1 MSFFWYY
8 NKMISKKLNTDIL
21 KEKIGLA
28 GCGNMGL
35 PMLNAMLTKNIDA
48 RGYDIERK
56 TTLLNLG
63 KNFVSSKKKFLD
75 DRNIIISVVRDASDT
90 AELCQ
95 GNNGL
100 FEQQSSKVLIIAS
113 TLSPKFV
120 MNLKSMA
127 PKNITI
133 IDAPMSG
140 ATIAAYE
147 ARLTFMVGC
156 EKVFFNYI
164 EPILGL
170 MGTRINHIGSYGS
183 GMMVKVLN
191 NFIAASSVVSVR
203 HVLHQAQKFELDID
217 ALFKTIDTSSGQTW
231 FGTNRADI
239 EWFKE
244 NFDNDNTMGILKKDV
259 EAYVDSFENESDLDD
274 FVSGELSA
282 SIIKAINNMPGTK

>member
-1 MSFFWYY
+1 
-8 NKMISKKLNTDIL
+8 MISKSFNKNIL

-35 PMLNAMLTKNIDA
+35 PMLNAMLSKNIDA
-48 RGYDIERK
+48 KGYDIEK
-56 TTLLNLG
+56 KKSLLSLG
-63 KNFVSSKKKFLD
+63 KDFVSSKKKFLD

-90 AELCQ
+90 VELCQ

-100 FEQQSSKVLIIAS
+100 FEQRSSKVLIIAS

-120 MNLKSMA
+120 VDLKSKA

-140 ATIAAYE
+140 ATIAARE

-156 EKVFFNYI
+156 EKVFFDYI
-164 EPILGL
+164 EPLLGV
-170 MGTRINHIGSYGS
+170 MGARINHIGNYGS

-244 NFDNDNTMGILKKDV
+244 NFENDNTMGILKKDV
-259 EAYVDSFENESDLDD
+259 EAYVDSFENESDLDN

-282 SIIKAINNMPGTK
+282 SIIKAINNMPATK

>member
-1 MSFFWYY
+1 
-8 NKMISKKLNTDIL
+8 MISKCFNKDIL

-35 PMLNAMLTKNIDA
+35 PMLIAMLSKNIDA
-48 RGYDIERK
+48 KGYDIQK
-56 TTLLNLG
+56 KASLLSLG
-63 KNFVSSKKKFLD
+63 KGFVSSKKKFLD

-90 AELCQ
+90 LELCQ

-100 FEQQSSKVLIIAS
+100 FEQQSSKMLIIAS
-113 TLSPKFV
+113 TLSPKFI
-120 MNLKSMA
+120 MDLKRKA

-140 ATIAAYE
+140 ATIAANE
-147 ARLTFMVGC
+147 ATLTFMVGC
-156 EKVFFNYI
+156 EKVLFNYI
-164 EPILGL
+164 EPLLGL
-170 MGTRINHIGSYGS
+170 MGTRINHIGNFGS

-244 NFDNDNTMGILKKDV
+244 NFENDNTMGILKKDV
-259 EAYVDSFENESDLDD
+259 EAYVDSFENETDLDN

-282 SIIKAINNMPGTK
+282 SIIKAINNMPVTK

>member
-1 MSFFWYY
+1 
-8 NKMISKKLNTDIL
+8 MISKSFNKNIL

-56 TTLLNLG
+56 TTLLSLG

-120 MNLKSMA
+120 MNLKSKA

-140 ATIAAYE
+140 ATIAANE
-147 ARLTFMVGC
+147 ARLTFMAV
-156 EKVFFNYI
+156 
-164 EPILGL
+164 
-170 MGTRINHIGSYGS
+170 SYTH
-183 GMMVKVLN
+183 L
-191 NFIAASSVVSVR
+191 
-203 HVLHQAQKFELDID
+203 
-217 ALFKTIDTSSGQTW
+217 
-231 FGTNRADI
+231 RAH
-239 EWFKE
+239 E
-244 NFDNDNTMGILKKDV
+244 T
-259 EAYVDSFENESDLDD
+259 
-274 FVSGELSA
+274 
-282 SIIKAINNMPGTK
+282 

>member
-1 MSFFWYY
+1 
-8 NKMISKKLNTDIL
+8 MISKSFNKNIL

-35 PMLNAMLTKNIDA
+35 PMLNAMLSKNIDA
-48 RGYDIERK
+48 KGYDIERK
-56 TTLLNLG
+56 TSLLSLG
-63 KNFVSSKKKFLD
+63 KDFVSSKKKFLD

-120 MNLKSMA
+120 MDLRSKA

-140 ATIAAYE
+140 ATIAAHE

-164 EPILGL
+164 EPILRL
-170 MGTRINHIGSYGS
+170 MGTQINHIGNYGS

-244 NFDNDNTMGILKKDV
+244 NFENDNTMGILKKDV
-259 EAYVDSFENESDLDD
+259 EAYVDSFENESDLDN

-282 SIIKAINNMPGTK
+282 SIIKAINNMPATK

>member
-1 MSFFWYY
+1 
-8 NKMISKKLNTDIL
+8 MISKSFNKNIL

-35 PMLNAMLTKNIDA
+35 PMLNAMLSKNIDA
-48 RGYDIERK
+48 KGYDIEK
-56 TTLLNLG
+56 KKSLLSLG
-63 KNFVSSKKKFLD
+63 KDFVSSKKKFLD

-100 FEQQSSKVLIIAS
+100 FEQRSSKVLIIAS
-113 TLSPKFV
+113 TLSPKFI
-120 MNLKSMA
+120 MDLKRKA
-127 PKNITI
+127 PKNITV

-140 ATIAAYE
+140 ATIAANE
-147 ARLTFMVGC
+147 ATLTFMVGC
-156 EKVFFNYI
+156 EKIFFNYI
-164 EPILGL
+164 EPLLGL
-170 MGTRINHIGSYGS
+170 MGTRINHIGNYGS

-244 NFDNDNTMGILKKDV
+244 NFENDNTMGILKKDV
-259 EAYVDSFENESDLDD
+259 EAYVDSFENESDLDN

-282 SIIKAINNMPGTK
+282 SIIKAIKNMPVTK

>member
-1 MSFFWYY
+1 
-8 NKMISKKLNTDIL
+8 MISKSFNKNIL

-35 PMLNAMLTKNIDA
+35 PMLNAMLSKNIDA
-48 RGYDIERK
+48 KGYDIERK
-56 TTLLNLG
+56 TSLLDLG
-63 KNFVSSKKKFLD
+63 KDFLNSKKNFLN

-90 AELCQ
+90 LELCQ

-100 FEQQSSKVLIIAS
+100 FEQQSSKMLIIAS
-113 TLSPKFV
+113 TLSPKFI
-120 MNLKSMA
+120 MDLKRKA

-140 ATIAAYE
+140 ATIAANE
-147 ARLTFMVGC
+147 ATLTFMVGC

-164 EPILGL
+164 EPLLEL
-170 MGTRINHIGSYGS
+170 MGTRINHIGNYGS

-191 NFIAASSVVSVR
+191 NFIAASSVASVR

-217 ALFKTIDTSSGQTW
+217 ALFQTIDTSSGQTW
-231 FGTNRADI
+231 FGTNRSDI

-244 NFDNDNTMGILKKDV
+244 NFEKDNTMGILKKDV
-259 EAYVDSFENESDLDD
+259 EAYVDFFENESDLDN

-282 SIIKAINNMPGTK
+282 SIIKAINNMPLTK

>member
-1 MSFFWYY
+1 
-8 NKMISKKLNTDIL
+8 MISKSFNKDIL

-56 TTLLNLG
+56 TTLLSLG
-63 KNFVSSKKKFLD
+63 KNFVSSKKKFFD

-100 FEQQSSKVLIIAS
+100 FEQRSSKVLIIAS

-120 MNLKSMA
+120 MNLKSKA

-140 ATIAAYE
+140 ATIAANE

-164 EPILGL
+164 EPLLGL
-170 MGTRINHIGSYGS
+170 MGTRINRIGNYGS

-259 EAYVDSFENESDLDD
+259 EAYVDSFENESDLDN

-282 SIIKAINNMPGTK
+282 SIIKAIENMPVTK

>member
-1 MSFFWYY
+1 
-8 NKMISKKLNTDIL
+8 MISKSFNKNIL

-35 PMLNAMLTKNIDA
+35 PMLNAMLSKNIDA
-48 RGYDIERK
+48 KGYDIERK
-56 TTLLNLG
+56 TSLLSLG
-63 KNFVSSKKKFLD
+63 KDFVSSKKKFLD

-120 MNLKSMA
+120 MDLRSKA

-140 ATIAAYE
+140 ATIAAHE

-164 EPILGL
+164 EPLLGV
-170 MGTRINHIGSYGS
+170 MGARINHIGNYGS

-244 NFDNDNTMGILKKDV
+244 NFENDNTMGILKKDV
-259 EAYVDSFENESDLDD
+259 EAYVDSFENESDLDN

-282 SIIKAINNMPGTK
+282 SIIKAINNMPVTK

>member
-1 MSFFWYY
+1 
-8 NKMISKKLNTDIL
+8 MISKSFNKNIL

-35 PMLNAMLTKNIDA
+35 PMLNAMLSKNIDA
-48 RGYDIERK
+48 KGYDIEK
-56 TTLLNLG
+56 KKSLLSLG
-63 KNFVSSKKKFLD
+63 KDFVSSKKKFLD

-90 AELCQ
+90 TELCQ

-120 MNLKSMA
+120 MDLKSKA

-140 ATIAAYE
+140 ATIAAHE

-259 EAYVDSFENESDLDD
+259 EAYVDAFENESDLDN

-282 SIIKAINNMPGTK
+282 SIIKAINNMPVTK

>member
-1 MSFFWYY
+1 
-8 NKMISKKLNTDIL
+8 MISKSFNKNIL

-35 PMLNAMLTKNIDA
+35 PMLNAMLSKNIDA
-48 RGYDIERK
+48 KGYDIEK
-56 TTLLNLG
+56 KKSLLSLG
-63 KNFVSSKKKFLD
+63 KDFVSSKKKFLD

-90 AELCQ
+90 TELCQ

-120 MNLKSMA
+120 MDLKSKA

-140 ATIAAYE
+140 ATIAAHE

-164 EPILGL
+164 EPILRL
-170 MGTRINHIGSYGS
+170 MGTRINHIGNYGS

-203 HVLHQAQKFELDID
+203 HVLHQAQKFDLDID
-217 ALFKTIDTSSGQTW
+217 ALFQTIDTSSGQTW

-244 NFDNDNTMGILKKDV
+244 NFENDNTMGILKKDV
-259 EAYVDSFENESDLDD
+259 EAYVDSFENESDLDN

-282 SIIKAINNMPGTK
+282 SIIKAINNMPETK

>member
-1 MSFFWYY
+1 
-8 NKMISKKLNTDIL
+8 MISKSFNKDIL

-35 PMLNAMLTKNIDA
+35 PMLNAMLSKNIDA
-48 RGYDIERK
+48 KGYDIERK
-56 TTLLNLG
+56 TSLLSLG
-63 KNFVSSKKKFLD
+63 KDFVSSKKKFLD

-90 AELCQ
+90 VELCQ

-100 FEQQSSKVLIIAS
+100 FEQRSSKVLIIAS

-120 MNLKSMA
+120 VDLKSKA

-140 ATIAAYE
+140 ATIAARE

-164 EPILGL
+164 EPLLGV
-170 MGTRINHIGSYGS
+170 MGARINHIGNYGS

-191 NFIAASSVVSVR
+191 NFIAASAVVSVR

-244 NFDNDNTMGILKKDV
+244 NFENDNTMGILKKDV
-259 EAYVDSFENESDLDD
+259 EAYVDSFENESDLDN

-282 SIIKAINNMPGTK
+282 SIIKAINNMPATK

>member
-1 MSFFWYY
+1 
-8 NKMISKKLNTDIL
+8 MISKSFNKNIL

-35 PMLNAMLTKNIDA
+35 PMLNAMLSKNIDA
-48 RGYDIERK
+48 KGYDIERK
-56 TTLLNLG
+56 TSLLSLG
-63 KNFVSSKKKFLD
+63 KDFVSSKKKFLD
-75 DRNIIISVVRDASDT
+75 DRNIIISVVRDASST
-90 AELCQ
+90 VELCQ
-95 GNNGL
+95 GNKGL
-100 FEQQSSKVLIIAS
+100 FEQRSNKVLIIAS

-120 MNLKSMA
+120 VDLKSKA

-140 ATIAAYE
+140 ATIAARE

-164 EPILGL
+164 EPLLGV
-170 MGTRINHIGSYGS
+170 MGARINHIGNYGS

-244 NFDNDNTMGILKKDV
+244 NFENDNTMGILKKDV
-259 EAYVDSFENESDLDD
+259 EAYVDSFENESDLDN

-282 SIIKAINNMPGTK
+282 SIIKAINNMPATK

>member
-1 MSFFWYY
+1 
-8 NKMISKKLNTDIL
+8 MISKSFNKNIL

-35 PMLNAMLTKNIDA
+35 PMLNAMLSKNIDA
-48 RGYDIERK
+48 KGYDIEK
-56 TTLLNLG
+56 KKSLLSLG
-63 KNFVSSKKKFLD
+63 KDFVSSKKKFLD

-90 AELCQ
+90 TELCQ

-120 MNLKSMA
+120 MDLKSKA

-140 ATIAAYE
+140 ATIAAHE

-170 MGTRINHIGSYGS
+170 MGTRINHIGNYGS

-231 FGTNRADI
+231 FGTNREDI

-244 NFDNDNTMGILKKDV
+244 NFENDNTMGILTKDV
-259 EAYVDSFENESDLDD
+259 LAYVDAFENEDD
-274 FVSGELSA
+274 KDNFVNGELSK
-282 SIIKAINNMPGTK
+282 SILKALKNMPAAY

>member
-1 MSFFWYY
+1 
-8 NKMISKKLNTDIL
+8 MISKSFNKSIL

-35 PMLNAMLTKNIDA
+35 PMLNAMLSKNIDA
-48 RGYDIERK
+48 KGYDIERK
-56 TTLLNLG
+56 TSLLSLG
-63 KNFVSSKKKFLD
+63 KDFVSSKKKFLD
-75 DRNIIISVVRDASDT
+75 DSNIIISVVRDASDT
-90 AELCQ
+90 VELCQ

-100 FEQQSSKVLIIAS
+100 FEQRSNKVLIIAS

-120 MNLKSMA
+120 VDLKSKA

-140 ATIAAYE
+140 ATIAARE

-164 EPILGL
+164 EALLGV
-170 MGTRINHIGSYGS
+170 MGARINHIGNYGS

-191 NFIAASSVVSVR
+191 NFIAASAVVSVR

-244 NFDNDNTMGILKKDV
+244 NFENDNTMGILKKDV

-282 SIIKAINNMPGTK
+282 SIIKAINNMPATK

>member
-1 MSFFWYY
+1 
-8 NKMISKKLNTDIL
+8 MISKSFNKDIL

-35 PMLNAMLTKNIDA
+35 PMLNSMLSKNIDA
-48 RGYDIERK
+48 KGYDIERK
-56 TTLLNLG
+56 TSLLDLG
-63 KNFVSSKKKFLD
+63 KDFLTSKKKFLD

-90 AELCQ
+90 VELCQ

-100 FEQQSSKVLIIAS
+100 FEQQSTKVLIIAS
-113 TLSPKFV
+113 TLSPKF
-120 MNLKSMA
+120 MMDLKRKA

-140 ATIAAYE
+140 ATIAANE
-147 ARLTFMVGC
+147 ATLTFMVGC
-156 EKVFFNYI
+156 EKVLFNYI
-164 EPILGL
+164 EPLLEL
-170 MGTRINHIGSYGS
+170 MGTRINHIGNYGS

-203 HVLHQAQKFELDID
+203 HVLHQAQKFELDIE
-217 ALFKTIDTSSGQTW
+217 ALFQTIDTSSGQTW

-259 EAYVDSFENESDLDD
+259 EAYVDSFENESDLDK

-282 SIIKAINNMPGTK
+282 AIIKAINNMPVTK

>member
-1 MSFFWYY
+1 
-8 NKMISKKLNTDIL
+8 MISKSFNKDIL

-35 PMLNAMLTKNIDA
+35 PMLHSILSKNIDA
-48 RGYDIERK
+48 KGYDIERK
-56 TTLLNLG
+56 TSLLDLG
-63 KNFVSSKKKFLD
+63 KDFETSKKKFLD

-90 AELCQ
+90 VELCQ

-100 FEQQSSKVLIIAS
+100 FEQQSCKVLIIAS
-113 TLSPKFV
+113 TLSPKFLLD
-120 MNLKSMA
+120 LKRKA
-127 PKNITI
+127 PKNITV

-140 ATIAAYE
+140 ATIAANE
-147 ARLTFMVGC
+147 AKLTFMVGC

-164 EPILGL
+164 EPLLGL
-170 MGTRINHIGSYGS
+170 MGTQINHVGNFGS

-217 ALFKTIDTSSGQTW
+217 TLFKTIDTSSGQTW
-231 FGTNRADI
+231 FGTNRTDI

-244 NFDNDNTMGILKKDV
+244 KFDNDNTMGILKKDV
-259 EAYVDSFENESDLDD
+259 EAYVDAFENEPDLDN

-282 SIIKAINNMPGTK
+282 SIIKAINNMPVTK

>member
-1 MSFFWYY
+1 
-8 NKMISKKLNTDIL
+8 MISKSFNKNIL

-35 PMLNAMLTKNIDA
+35 PMLNAMLSKNIDA
-48 RGYDIERK
+48 KGYDIEK
-56 TTLLNLG
+56 KKSLLSLG
-63 KNFVSSKKKFLD
+63 KDFVSSKKKFLD

-90 AELCQ
+90 TELCQ

-120 MNLKSMA
+120 MDLKSKA

-140 ATIAAYE
+140 ATIAAHE

-203 HVLHQAQKFELDID
+203 HVLHQAQKFELNID

-244 NFDNDNTMGILKKDV
+244 NFENDNTMGILKKDV
-259 EAYVDSFENESDLDD
+259 EAYVDSFENESDLDN
-274 FVSGELSA
+274 FVSGELSTA
-282 SIIKAINNMPGTK
+282 IIKAINNMPVTK

>member
-1 MSFFWYY
+1 
-8 NKMISKKLNTDIL
+8 MISKSFNKNIL

-35 PMLNAMLTKNIDA
+35 PMLNAMLSKNIDA
-48 RGYDIERK
+48 KGYDIERK
-56 TTLLNLG
+56 TSLLSLG
-63 KNFVSSKKKFLD
+63 KDFVSSKKKFLD
-75 DRNIIISVVRDASDT
+75 DSNIIISVVRDASDT
-90 AELCQ
+90 IELCQ
-95 GNNGL
+95 GNSGL
-100 FEQQSSKVLIIAS
+100 FERRSSKVLIIAS

-120 MNLKSMA
+120 VDLKSKA

-140 ATIAAYE
+140 ATIAARE

-164 EPILGL
+164 EPLLGV
-170 MGTRINHIGSYGS
+170 MGARINHIGNYGS

-244 NFDNDNTMGILKKDV
+244 NFENDNTMGILKKDV
-259 EAYVDSFENESDLDD
+259 EAYVDSFENESDLDN

-282 SIIKAINNMPGTK
+282 SIIKAINNMPATK

>member
-1 MSFFWYY
+1 
-8 NKMISKKLNTDIL
+8 MISKSFNKDIL

-35 PMLNAMLTKNIDA
+35 PMLISMLSKNIDA
-48 RGYDIERK
+48 KGYDIESK
-56 TTLLNLG
+56 TSLLGLG
-63 KNFVSSKKKFLD
+63 KDFVSSKKKFLD
-75 DRNIIISVVRDASDT
+75 DRSIIISVVRDASDT

-95 GNNGL
+95 GNDGL
-100 FEQQSSKVLIIAS
+100 FEQNSSKILIIAS
-113 TLSPKFV
+113 TLSPKFL
-120 MNLKSMA
+120 MTLKNQA

-140 ATIAAYE
+140 ATIAANE
-147 ARLTFMVGC
+147 ATLTFMVGC
-156 EKVFFNYI
+156 EKNFFGYI
-164 EPILGL
+164 EPLLRL
-170 MGTRINHIGSYGS
+170 MGTQINHIGNYGA

-203 HVLHQAQKFELDID
+203 HVLHQAQKFELDIN

-244 NFDNDNTMGILKKDV
+244 NFENDNTMGILTKDV
-259 EAYVDSFENESDLDD
+259 LAYVDAFENEADKDN
-274 FVSGELSA
+274 FVNGELSK
-282 SIIKAINNMPGTK
+282 SILKALKNMPEAN

>member
-1 MSFFWYY
+1 
-8 NKMISKKLNTDIL
+8 MISKSFNKDIL

-35 PMLNAMLTKNIDA
+35 PMLHSILSKNIDA
-48 RGYDIERK
+48 KGYDIERK
-56 TTLLNLG
+56 TSLLDLG
-63 KNFVSSKKKFLD
+63 KDFVTSKKKFLD

-90 AELCQ
+90 VELCQ

-100 FEQQSSKVLIIAS
+100 FEQRSCKVLIIAS
-113 TLSPKFV
+113 TLSPKFLLD
-120 MNLKSMA
+120 LKRKA
-127 PKNITI
+127 PKSITV

-140 ATIAAYE
+140 ATIAANE
-147 ARLTFMVGC
+147 AKLTFMVGC
-156 EKVFFNYI
+156 EKGFFNYI
-164 EPILGL
+164 EPLLGL
-170 MGTRINHIGSYGS
+170 MGTQINHVGNFGS

-244 NFDNDNTMGILKKDV
+244 NFENDNTMGILKKDV
-259 EAYVDSFENESDLDD
+259 EAYVDSFENETDLDN

-282 SIIKAINNMPGTK
+282 SIIKAINNMPVTK

>member
-1 MSFFWYY
+1 
-8 NKMISKKLNTDIL
+8 MISKSFNKNIL

-35 PMLNAMLTKNIDA
+35 PMLNAMLSKNIDA
-48 RGYDIERK
+48 KGYDIERK
-56 TTLLNLG
+56 TSLLSLE
-63 KNFVSSKKKFLD
+63 KDFVSSKKKFLD
-75 DRNIIISVVRDASDT
+75 DSNIIISVVRDASDT
-90 AELCQ
+90 VELCQ

-100 FEQQSSKVLIIAS
+100 FEQRSSKVLIIAS

-120 MNLKSMA
+120 VDLKSKA

-140 ATIAAYE
+140 ATIAARE

-164 EPILGL
+164 EPLLGV
-170 MGTRINHIGSYGS
+170 MGARINHIGNYGS

-217 ALFKTIDTSSGQTW
+217 ALFDTIDTSSGQTW

-244 NFDNDNTMGILKKDV
+244 NFENDNTMGILKKDV
-259 EAYVDSFENESDLDD
+259 EAYVDSFENESDLDN

-282 SIIKAINNMPGTK
+282 SIIKAIKNMPVTK

>member
-1 MSFFWYY
+1 
-8 NKMISKKLNTDIL
+8 MISKSFNKNIL

-35 PMLNAMLTKNIDA
+35 PMLNAMLSKNIDA
-48 RGYDIERK
+48 KGYDIERK
-56 TTLLNLG
+56 TSFLSLG
-63 KNFVSSKKKFLD
+63 KDFVSSKKKFLD
-75 DRNIIISVVRDASDT
+75 DSNIIISVVRDASDT
-90 AELCQ
+90 VELCQ

-100 FEQQSSKVLIIAS
+100 FEQRSSKVLIIAS

-120 MNLKSMA
+120 VDLKSKA

-140 ATIAAYE
+140 ATIAARE

-156 EKVFFNYI
+156 EKVFFDYI
-164 EPILGL
+164 EPLLGV
-170 MGTRINHIGSYGS
+170 MGARINHIGNYGS

-191 NFIAASSVVSVR
+191 NFIAASAVVSVR

-244 NFDNDNTMGILKKDV
+244 NFENDNTMGILKKDV
-259 EAYVDSFENESDLDD
+259 EAYVDSFENESDLDN

-282 SIIKAINNMPGTK
+282 SIIKAINNMPVTK

>member
-1 MSFFWYY
+1 
-8 NKMISKKLNTDIL
+8 MISKSFNKNIL

-35 PMLNAMLTKNIDA
+35 PMLNAMLSKNIDA
-48 RGYDIERK
+48 KGYDIERK
-56 TTLLNLG
+56 TSLLSLE
-63 KNFVSSKKKFLD
+63 KDYVSSKKKFLHD
-75 DRNIIISVVRDASDT
+75 SNIIISVVRDASDT
-90 AELCQ
+90 LELCQ

-100 FEQQSSKVLIIAS
+100 FEQQSSKMLIIAS
-113 TLSPKFV
+113 TLSPKFI
-120 MNLKSMA
+120 MDLKRKA

-140 ATIAAYE
+140 ATIAANE
-147 ARLTFMVGC
+147 ATLTFMVGC

-164 EPILGL
+164 EPLLGL
-170 MGTRINHIGSYGS
+170 MGTRINHIGNFGS

-244 NFDNDNTMGILKKDV
+244 NFENDNTMGILKKDV
-259 EAYVDSFENESDLDD
+259 EAYVDSFENETDLDN

-282 SIIKAINNMPGTK
+282 SIIKAINNMPVTK

>member
-1 MSFFWYY
+1 
-8 NKMISKKLNTDIL
+8 MISKSFNKNIL

-35 PMLNAMLTKNIDA
+35 PMLNVMLSKNIDA
-48 RGYDIERK
+48 KGYDIEK
-56 TTLLNLG
+56 KKSLLSLG
-63 KNFVSSKKKFLD
+63 KDFVSSKKKFLD
-75 DRNIIISVVRDASDT
+75 DSNIIISVVRDASDT
-90 AELCQ
+90 IELCQ
-95 GNNGL
+95 GNSGL
-100 FEQQSSKVLIIAS
+100 FERRSSKVLIIAS

-120 MNLKSMA
+120 VDLKSKA

-140 ATIAAYE
+140 ATIAARE

-164 EPILGL
+164 EPLLGV
-170 MGTRINHIGSYGS
+170 MGARINHIGNYGS

-191 NFIAASSVVSVR
+191 NFIAASAVVSVR

-244 NFDNDNTMGILKKDV
+244 NFENDNTMGILKKDV
-259 EAYVDSFENESDLDD
+259 EAYVDSFENESDLDN

-282 SIIKAINNMPGTK
+282 SIIKAINNMPATK

>member
-1 MSFFWYY
+1 
-8 NKMISKKLNTDIL
+8 MISKSFNKDIL

-35 PMLNAMLTKNIDA
+35 PMLNSMLSKNIDA
-48 RGYDIERK
+48 KGYDIERK
-56 TTLLNLG
+56 TSLLSLG
-63 KNFVSSKKKFLD
+63 KDFVASKKKFLD

-90 AELCQ
+90 VELCQ
-95 GNNGL
+95 GKNGL

-113 TLSPKFV
+113 TLSPKF
-120 MNLKSMA
+120 MMDLKRKA
-127 PKNITI
+127 PKNITV

-140 ATIAAYE
+140 ATIAANE
-147 ARLTFMVGC
+147 AKLTFMVGC

-164 EPILGL
+164 EPLLGL
-170 MGTRINHIGSYGS
+170 MGVRINHIGNYGS

-231 FGTNRADI
+231 FGTNREDI

-244 NFDNDNTMGILKKDV
+244 NFENDNTMGILTKDV
-259 EAYVDSFENESDLDD
+259 LAYVDAFENEDNKDN
-274 FVSGELSA
+274 FVNGELSK
-282 SIIKAINNMPGTK
+282 SILKALKNMPAAY

>member
-1 MSFFWYY
+1 
-8 NKMISKKLNTDIL
+8 MISKSFNKNIL

-35 PMLNAMLTKNIDA
+35 PMLNAMLSKNIDA
-48 RGYDIERK
+48 KGYDIEK
-56 TTLLNLG
+56 KKSLLSLE
-63 KNFVSSKKKFLD
+63 KDFVSSKKKFLD

-90 AELCQ
+90 TELCQ

-120 MNLKSMA
+120 MDLKTKA

-140 ATIAAYE
+140 ATIAAHE

-170 MGTRINHIGSYGS
+170 MGTRINHIGNYGS

-203 HVLHQAQKFELDID
+203 HVLHQALKFELDID

-231 FGTNRADI
+231 FGTNRANI

-244 NFDNDNTMGILKKDV
+244 NFENDNTMGILKKDV
-259 EAYVDSFENESDLDD
+259 EAYVDSFENESDLDK
-274 FVSGELSA
+274 FVSGELSTA
-282 SIIKAINNMPGTK
+282 IIKAINNMPVTK

>member
-1 MSFFWYY
+1 
-8 NKMISKKLNTDIL
+8 MISKNFNKSIL

-35 PMLNAMLTKNIDA
+35 PMLNAMLSKNIDA
-48 RGYDIERK
+48 KGYDIERK
-56 TTLLNLG
+56 TSLLSLG
-63 KNFVSSKKKFLD
+63 KDFVSSKKKFLD

-90 AELCQ
+90 LELCQ

-100 FEQQSSKVLIIAS
+100 FEQLSSKVLIIAS

-120 MNLKSMA
+120 VDLKSKA

-140 ATIAAYE
+140 ATIAARE

-164 EPILGL
+164 EALLGV
-170 MGTRINHIGSYGS
+170 MGARINHIGNYGS

-191 NFIAASSVVSVR
+191 NFIAASAVVSVR

-217 ALFKTIDTSSGQTW
+217 SLFKTIDTSSGQTW

-244 NFDNDNTMGILKKDV
+244 NFENDNTMGILKKDV
-259 EAYVDSFENESDLDD
+259 EAYVDTFENESDLDN

-282 SIIKAINNMPGTK
+282 SIIKAINNMPATK